1 MYQRNAS
8 TFACESDGTNDSK
21 VVFGDDPT
29 FKDYE
34 YSVDDL
40 PEFNAF
46 AIKIVMASENQALV
60 PKIKDLRAIAT
71 IKPKL

>member
-1 MYQRNAS
+1 VIDSSQ
-8 TFACESDGTNDSK
+8 SDGTSDSE
-21 VVFGDDPT
+21 FIIGDDPT

-40 PEFNAF
+40 PEFNSF
-46 AIKIVMASENQALV
+46 AIKIVLASENQALV
-60 PKIKDLRAIAT
+60 PQVKDLRAIAT